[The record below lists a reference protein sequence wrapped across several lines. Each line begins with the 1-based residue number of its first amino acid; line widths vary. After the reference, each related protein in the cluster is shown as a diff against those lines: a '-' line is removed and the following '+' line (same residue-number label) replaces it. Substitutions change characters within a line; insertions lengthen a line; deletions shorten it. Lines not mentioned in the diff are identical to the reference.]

1 MGKRSSIAKRNYRL
15 SEMER
20 LLSEGVSLS
29 KISKMLGIPYQ
40 LAATYKTLIDEE

>member
-1 MGKRSSIAKRNYRL
+1 MSKRGSIATRNYRL
-15 SEMER
+15 SEIKR

-29 KISKMLGIPYQ
+29 KISKMLGITYQ